1 LICLSIDAVS
11 QVKTGQHRSQQ
22 TATQST
28 DQLSQIRAALSSLNE
43 KIEKLEEKLSIQ
55 EFLLKEKQDKREEV
69 YLDVTQH
76 TYQRLDTDTGFFLI
90 SVEDAVSYLNGY
102 KIQLKLGNP
111 SSANYAGYKLKI
123 RWAKSYDYSKYT
135 RDSYAEW
142 SKSIQEREFS
152 FTDKL
157 ESGAW
162 NPAEL
167 ILTPATPD
175 QLGYLAISIN
185 TNTVSLH
192 TR

>member
-1 LICLSIDAVS
+1 MMQKKYAYHVELPSIMTATFVVLICLSIDAVS

-55 EFLLKEKQDKREEV
+55 EFL
-69 YLDVTQH
+69 
-76 TYQRLDTDTGFFLI
+76 
-90 SVEDAVSYLNGY
+90 
-102 KIQLKLGNP
+102 
-111 SSANYAGYKLKI
+111 
-123 RWAKSYDYSKYT
+123 
-135 RDSYAEW
+135 
-142 SKSIQEREFS
+142 
-152 FTDKL
+152 FTEKL